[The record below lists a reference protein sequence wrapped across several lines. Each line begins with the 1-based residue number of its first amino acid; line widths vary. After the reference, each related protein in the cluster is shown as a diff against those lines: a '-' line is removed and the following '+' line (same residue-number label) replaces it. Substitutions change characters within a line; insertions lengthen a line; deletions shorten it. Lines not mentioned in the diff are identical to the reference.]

1 MMSACFLRNTIP
13 RKAACSG
20 ISLRPFPISPW
31 STPPTI
37 SRPKSSA
44 GLRITAP
51 AAPAQPTGNN
61 PSRLTRTGSNIPS
74 TPFTALISLIQND
87 FLLIACSCGCIL
99 RAPTMATPAQI
110 EANRANA
117 QHSTGPKT
125 EAGKARSSLNRLRW
139 GFRGQFRVLPSESQE
154 EFELLL
160 ENLRAEHQPQTTV
173 EEMLLLKLAQHF
185 WLSQRAQRLVD
196 RALDRETEARDPE
209 QTFTL
214 WLRYQTTNDRAFH
227 RCLDQL
233 LKLRAQRVREAIGFE
248 RQKRAAEQAAAQAE
262 RQRQQEERAQAAE
275 KRKQQRHELAVLLT
289 QARIDHQSLRNFQL
303 DPAHPLAFAA
313 TERLLKPQAAPKKPD
328 MPQAA

>member
-1 MMSACFLRNTIP
+1 M
-13 RKAACSG
+13 
-20 ISLRPFPISPW
+20 
-31 STPPTI
+31 
-37 SRPKSSA
+37 
-44 GLRITAP
+44 GLRVYPGT
-51 AAPAQPTGNN
+51 TY
-61 PSRLTRTGSNIPS
+61 
-74 TPFTALISLIQND
+74 
-87 FLLIACSCGCIL
+87 
-99 RAPTMATPAQI
+99 MATPAQI

-233 LKLRAQRVREAIGFE
+233 LKLRAQRVKEAIGFE

-313 TERLLKPQAAPKKPD
+313 TERLLKPQAAPQKPE

>member
-1 MMSACFLRNTIP
+1 MMGP
-13 RKAACSG
+13 
-20 ISLRPFPISPW
+20 SLKTPFC
-31 STPPTI
+31 
-37 SRPKSSA
+37 A
-44 GLRITAP
+44 
-51 AAPAQPTGNN
+51 N
-61 PSRLTRTGSNIPS
+61 
-74 TPFTALISLIQND
+74 PFTALISLIQKD
-87 FLLIACSCGCIL
+87 FLSIACACGCIL

-227 RCLDQL
+227 RCLD
-233 LKLRAQRVREAIGFE
+233 
-248 RQKRAAEQAAAQAE
+248 
-262 RQRQQEERAQAAE
+262 
-275 KRKQQRHELAVLLT
+275 
-289 QARIDHQSLRNFQL
+289 
-303 DPAHPLAFAA
+303 
-313 TERLLKPQAAPKKPD
+313 
-328 MPQAA
+328 